1 MMTRAKAAFTA
12 TLTVELATVT
22 MPPMRLPAP
31 VRAFSRSVR
40 QSLAANQSVTA
51 LVSRPRSESFRAHWG
66 QRVRTSLAMLPR
78 LRASSGTARRR
89 ARASTAAMTSSV
101 SPRLRPSSRACFA
114 LGSQRRRSFSKPF
127 MGTLST
133 KAASSPARM
142 GVSRLPSQPS
152 APQTLSRF
160 ISPAYSATPKAT
172 RRYASFRFMQV
183 PLWVSLRSLLFS

>member
-1 MMTRAKAAFTA
+1 MMTRAKTVFTA

-31 VRAFSRSVR
+31 VRAFSTRLR

-51 LVSRPRSESFRAHWG
+51 PVSRPSSESFWAHWG
-66 QRVRTSLAMLPR
+66 QRARTSPAMLPR

-101 SPRLRPSSRACFA
+101 SPRLRPSSRACRA
-114 LGSQRRRSFSKPF
+114 LGIRRRSSFSKPF
-127 MGTLST
+127 MGTLRT
-133 KAASSPARM
+133 NAASSPAKI

-172 RRYASFRFMQV
+172 SRYASFRFMGS
-183 PLWVSLRSLLFS
+183 PLRVKLCYPLFS